1 MRALAA
7 LRVGS
12 YQLTGRADA
21 DILDVFLY
29 GLTEFGM
36 VQAERYQGIL
46 EHAFQLLA
54 DNPRMGRAAA
64 AIGAGVRRHECGAHV
79 ILYEEAPDGV
89 LILAVV
95 HGSSVRRLSL

>member
-36 VQAERYQGIL
+36 AQAERYQGIL
-46 EHAFQLLA
+46 EHTFQLLA
-54 DNPRMGRAAA
+54 DNPRMGRAAEV
-64 AIGAGVRRHECGAHV
+64 IGAGVRRHECGAHV
-79 ILYEEAPDGV
+79 ILYEEATDGV

-95 HGSSVRRLSL
+95 HSRSVRRLSL

>member
-21 DILDVFLY
+21 DLLDVFVY
-29 GLTEFGM
+29 GLMEFGAA
-36 VQAERYQGIL
+36 QAERYQGIL

-54 DNPRMGRAAA
+54 DNPRMGRSAE
-64 AIGAGVRRHECGAHV
+64 AIRAGVRRHECGSHV
-79 ILYEEAPDGV
+79 ILYEEASGGV
-89 LILAVV
+89 LILAIV

>member
-1 MRALAA
+1 M
-7 LRVGS
+7 GN

-36 VQAERYQGIL
+36 FQAERYQGIL

-54 DNPRMGRAAA
+54 DNPRMGRAAEM
-64 AIGAGVRRHECGAHV
+64 IGARVRRHECGAHV
-79 ILYEEAPDGV
+79 ILYEEAADGV